1 MVPARAASSLTDAA
15 PPGGSKAIAKKASR
29 KSMINPSA
37 SAEHKK
43 EDESIKVYIR
53 CRPLRAN
60 EAETTWSHTKTTI
73 SENSENSTS
82 FSFDQVYP
90 NATQTYEIFNDHLQR
105 LADGVLAGFNSSFFC
120 YGQTGS
126 GKTHTMLGDKN
137 EPGTLPRLAKLLCE
151 KCTASE
157 THRYL
162 MRVSYFEIYNDEIS
176 DLLSNSSNKLKI
188 TDHSTKGP
196 ICVGAVERFVTS
208 EENCMAIVDEGQIGR
223 RVASTQ
229 MNEQSSRSHTIFR
242 ITVESRP
249 INEGEQAGL
258 VQLSEVC
265 QEVQK
270 SKNAALTVSMLNLI
284 DLAGSERVAKTG
296 AEGQTLKEGTMINKS
311 LTTLSKVINE
321 LTKGGA
327 AGHIPYRDS
336 KLTRMLQ
343 PALGGNSR
351 CATVCCISTADAHK
365 EETLTTLRFAS
376 RCKLIENKAV
386 KNVVAASSK
395 MLQMYKQEIEDL
407 KAKLEN
413 KVIVSEVGESGDP
426 PKDTKDA
433 TETTKENVRLRLKM
447 ASLKKREDFQ
457 IQGAGDISS
466 VSNDKVH
473 QMKVLLLWQKGINS
487 TMHRKSKERQEILD
501 MELERINALSVTM
514 STELKLEKARNQLVV
529 QDLTDQIQI
538 MRQEMADSG
547 GAGGAGSKELQAENK
562 WPNCCASSLSLSG
575 DLYMRRPSQQSI
587 LSAHGQL
594 ESCGPRLRKAKVN
607 AMWQRALT
615 STMIKN
621 LTESNA
627 LLEEENVRQAAITA
641 RPATWRGM
649 CRKSAQRRCE
659 SGPLLQAPA
668 QWVAPRSA
676 AVSPERGRGELSER
690 LWSDHVAILEC
701 RGGGYLAA
709 YLAALDALWLHAVKA
724 EDGCSWSFKWCRLI
738 GGYAVIPS
746 RSCQGAACVE
756 EYATKRGGTDR
767 PTAFDRCRLL
777 RGGQWAACCG

>member
-1 MVPARAASSLTDAA
+1 
-15 PPGGSKAIAKKASR
+15 
-29 KSMINPSA
+29 MINPSA

-413 KVIVSEVGESGDP
+413 KVIVSEVGESGDHLYLGLRGRRARVQVGESGDP

-466 VSNDKVH
+466 GSNDKVH

-562 WPNCCASSLSLSG
+562 RLKE
-575 DLYMRRPSQQSI
+575 
-587 LSAHGQL
+587 SA
-594 ESCGPRLRKAKVN
+594 RMAKVN

-641 RPATWRGM
+641 
-649 CRKSAQRRCE
+649 
-659 SGPLLQAPA
+659 
-668 QWVAPRSA
+668 
-676 AVSPERGRGELSER
+676 
-690 LWSDHVAILEC
+690 
-701 RGGGYLAA
+701 
-709 YLAALDALWLHAVKA
+709 
-724 EDGCSWSFKWCRLI
+724 
-738 GGYAVIPS
+738 
-746 RSCQGAACVE
+746 
-756 EYATKRGGTDR
+756 
-767 PTAFDRCRLL
+767 
-777 RGGQWAACCG
+777 